1 MFKKISL
8 NSLVIFLLIGCGGGG
23 GSSSPATNE
32 TNSNPTNST
41 PTITNET
48 NSNPT
53 QTIEGKIIDGY
64 IKNATVFIDTN
75 NNSILDNSE
84 LQTFSDE
91 NGNYKFSATLS
102 NLPSHFNIVSYGG
115 IDTTTLKVFES
126 VLKKVVQKDN
136 ISKEEHLTPVTTLTS
151 QVVGTNLTKEALVE
165 AKSKVAS
172 FLEMDVKIVDKDPIA
187 TFNEDSSLYLKSLK
201 IIESVKFVNELAS
214 YTTKSENLIKS
225 FDVLVKNISNNEK
238 FKDISTLTIE
248 NTSYNVSEQ
257 FSIINKT
264 IEKITTIEQSSTN
277 LNTTD
282 ALISSINF
290 NKAYNHIGTEVKK
303 SFGDY
308 TVEVYT
314 NQPLSSLTIPANT
327 TKAVYGTINGLPTN
341 SLLKINE
348 TYPDKTMV
356 IVKVYKD
363 SKLVGVSV
371 IKELLSSDISLN
383 FGVITTTL

>member
-1 MFKKISL
+1 
-8 NSLVIFLLIGCGGGG
+8 
-23 GSSSPATNE
+23 
-32 TNSNPTNST
+32 
-41 PTITNET
+41 
-48 NSNPT
+48 
-53 QTIEGKIIDGY
+53 
-64 IKNATVFIDTN
+64 
-75 NNSILDNSE
+75 
-84 LQTFSDE
+84 
-91 NGNYKFSATLS
+91 
-102 NLPSHFNIVSYGG
+102 
-115 IDTTTLKVFES
+115 
-126 VLKKVVQKDN
+126 
-136 ISKEEHLTPVTTLTS
+136 
-151 QVVGTNLTKEALVE
+151 
-165 AKSKVAS
+165 
-172 FLEMDVKIVDKDPIA
+172 
-187 TFNEDSSLYLKSLK
+187 
-201 IIESVKFVNELAS
+201 LAS

-383 FGVITTTL
+383 FGAITTTL